1 VRRDRHCRKGFCVQ
15 TDIEDGAAELAT
27 AVATR
32 ICHDV
37 AGLLSALSGTL
48 ELAEDDPEAAELA
61 NETAAMLVARV
72 QLLRAAWGGGA
83 GPLDGAAIVAFAQGL
98 PGIERLRL
106 DVGDLAGELAEVPA
120 RLALCMLL
128 AAVPG
133 VPRGGAIR
141 IANAAHGGVELTLCG
156 IGAAWPEA
164 LASCVST
171 PAAWRDA
178 TAPRTLAAPLAC
190 MMAAQ
195 AGWRI
200 TLEGTTAV
208 VAPE

>member
-1 VRRDRHCRKGFCVQ
+1 MQ
-15 TDIEDGAAELAT
+15 TEIKDAAAELAT

-32 ICHDV
+32 ICHDL

-48 ELAEDDPEAAELA
+48 ELAEDDPEAALLA
-61 NETAAMLVARV
+61 TETAAALIARV

-83 GPLDGAAIVAFAQGL
+83 GALDGPAIAGYAQGL
-98 PGIERLRL
+98 PGIERLHL
-106 DVGDLAGELAEVPA
+106 DVAGLQGELDEVPA
-120 RLALCMLL
+120 RLALCLLL

-141 IANAAHGGVELTLCG
+141 ITNAPRGGVDLTLAG

-164 LASCVST
+164 LERCVSGRT
-171 PAAWRDA
+171 DA
-178 TAPRTLAAPLAC
+178 VVPRTLAAPLAC
-190 MMAAQ
+190 RLAEQ

-200 TLEGTTAV
+200 VLSGATATA
-208 VAPE
+208 APL